1 MHRAFLIFHRWLALA
16 ASVFIVVIALSGALL
31 TLEGPVARA
40 AAPHVTPTG
49 PSLSLETL
57 AARVRAASGGGPPEF
72 VGMSDAS
79 DVAWSVVLLPDSRD
93 EPSVQVTIDQ
103 YSGAIVHAPDEPD
116 AAVAFLRQVH
126 LLHTRLLGGATG
138 RVVVA
143 SFTIAALVLVITG
156 LVVWWRD
163 KLWRVRL
170 TASWKRI
177 NFDLHHSVGVF
188 SAVIALVI
196 IATGIWVHFDAIDN
210 VMRMLNRSPSPTA
223 PPKQPPATP
232 GTPVLSLDAIALVAR
247 TAVPGAA
254 IMNIQLPPSPAVPAM
269 VQLKYPEDRTPAG
282 RSRVWIDK
290 YRGTVLLATSTRTA
304 SLGQHMID
312 IKRSL
317 HTGDIFGLP
326 TQILWALASV
336 MLAMQAVTGVLMWLN
351 AWPARRGRRRRAVE
365 IADTVS
371 DRTHPR

>member
-1 MHRAFLIFHRWLALA
+1 VTLSGGLFRACLVFHRWLALA
-16 ASVFIVVIALSGALL
+16 ASVFILVIALSGALL

-40 AAPHVTPTG
+40 RAPHVTPTG
-49 PSLSLETL
+49 PPLGLETL
-57 AARVRAASGGGPPEF
+57 AARARAAAGGGPAEF
-72 VGMSDAS
+72 VGMSDAP
-79 DVAWSVVLLPDSRD
+79 DLAWSLVFLPGRRG
-93 EPSVQVTIDQ
+93 EQPVQVTIDE
-103 YSGAIVHAPDEPD
+103 YSGAIIRTPAEPD

-126 LLHTRLLGGATG
+126 LLHTRLLGGAAG
-138 RVVVA
+138 SVVVV

-163 KLWRVRL
+163 KIWRVRL

-177 NFDLHHSVGVF
+177 NFDLHHVAGVF
-188 SAVIALVI
+188 SAVVLLVI
-196 IATGIWVHFDAIDN
+196 TATGVWVHFNGIDD
-210 VMRMLNRSPSPTA
+210 VMRALNRSAA
-223 PPKQPPATP
+223 PAAAPKQPPAAA
-232 GTPVLSLDAIALVAR
+232 GTPVLSLDAIALAAR

-290 YRGTVLLATSTRTA
+290 YRGNVLLAMSTRTA
-304 SLGQHMID
+304 PLGQHMID

-317 HTGDIFGLP
+317 HTGDILGVP

-336 MLAMQAVTGVLMWLN
+336 MLAMQAVTGVLMWVN
-351 AWPARRGRRRRAVE
+351 AWPGRRARS
-365 IADTVS
+365 TQ
-371 DRTHPR
+371 PR